1 MVAVRSLDAGEFQV
15 GGSPARFIR
24 ASCPKEESVV
34 DEETFLEMAKF
45 VDDSDDDRGD
55 CFAISSEAGDRSSRC
70 KSDGGFCVRMFS
82 LEGTNGLKDVVP
94 DVEESYVEDLFCAF
108 A

>member
-24 ASCPKEESVV
+24 ASCPIDESGDD
-34 DEETFLEMAKF
+34 DEAFLERVKF
-45 VDDSDDDRGD
+45 VDDSDDDREN
-55 CFAISSEAGDRSSRC
+55 CLAICSVVGDRSDSCR
-70 KSDGGFCVRMFS
+70 SDGGLCLSMFS
-82 LEGTNGLKDVVP
+82 HEGIWGLKDTVP
-94 DVEESYVEDLFCAF
+94 DVDESYVDDLCCAF